1 MKGKAVLQI
10 VLDTETTGLKVEE
23 GNRIVEIGMIE
34 LDLDNFTRTGRNFHK
49 YINPCMAMPESAY
62 EIHGLSDEFLGTKP
76 EFKEIVDEFLEFLG
90 DAPLVIHNASFDLAF
105 VNGELNRL
113 GRDRLKNPVVDTLE
127 IARKEFPELPS
138 RSLDGL
144 CKHFNVD
151 KTARSKHGALLDAEL
166 LADVYFK
173 LKGANDGFLKAI
185 DDANANG
192 GSRSDA
198 GDSALPA
205 RESRLPPR
213 ITDEELQAHAAFV
226 DKLGKEA
233 IWNRYARG
241 GRG

>member
-1 MKGKAVLQI
+1 MLQI

-23 GNRIVEIGMIE
+23 GNRVVEIGMVE
-34 LDLDNFTRTGRNFHK
+34 LDLDSFTRTGRNFHR
-49 YINPCMAMPESAY
+49 YLNPRMAMPEAAY
-62 EIHGLSDEFLGTKP
+62 EVHGLSNEFLSNKP
-76 EFKEIVDEFLEFLG
+76 EFKEIVDEFLEFIG

-105 VNGELNRL
+105 MNGELNRL
-113 GRDRLKNPVVDTLE
+113 DRGNIKNPVVDTLE
-127 IARKEFPELPS
+127 IARKEFPELSS

-144 CKHFNVD
+144 CRHFKVD

-185 DDANANG
+185 DDSSAKG
-192 GSRSDA
+192 KSGSAAS
-198 GDSALPA
+198 DSAPLA

-226 DKLGKEA
+226 AKLGKTA
-233 IWNRYARG
+233 VWNRYKSRDQA
-241 GRG
+241 